1 MLQPTSNVLWVLLY
15 VVAGVGLPLL
25 WLAAYRRIA
34 SKVTFTE
41 TQLIGALVVTGQRL
55 CHYVVLTARF
65 IAMAVVAACRNV
77 WQGIKDIIEASS
89 VADE

>member
-1 MLQPTSNVLWVLLY
+1 M
-15 VVAGVGLPLL
+15 
-25 WLAAYRRIA
+25 
-34 SKVTFTE
+34 
-41 TQLIGALVVTGQRL
+41 TGQRL